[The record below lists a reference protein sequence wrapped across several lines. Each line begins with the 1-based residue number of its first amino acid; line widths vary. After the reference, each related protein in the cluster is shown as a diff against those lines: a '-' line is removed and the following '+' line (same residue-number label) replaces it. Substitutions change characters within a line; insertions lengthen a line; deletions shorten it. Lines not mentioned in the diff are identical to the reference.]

1 MRSRERAFPKV
12 RFSFDLKFKFK
23 FSSNLQC
30 NVNLCHES
38 FLPYNLDFSQ
48 NYETSVSGCL
58 GVQVYWF
65 TVYFSPMLFAQV
77 EGLLG
82 SGEEGGGAWMS
93 GWKLGS
99 MDRISGLFHLPI
111 DEVFLGV
118 ITHWS

>member
-77 EGLLG
+77 DVVRAVDPTLLG
-82 SGEEGGGAWMS
+82 PNMYRRGLGEFEMVCIHRS
-93 GWKLGS
+93 
-99 MDRISGLFHLPI
+99 
-111 DEVFLGV
+111 
-118 ITHWS
+118 